1 MLTNTAK
8 MTAVP
13 SPCISL
19 CQMDKATG
27 LCKGCWRTIEEII
40 AWGSQSDAGK
50 RQVWLQIEQ
59 RKNSVASDK
68 AAG

>member
-1 MLTNTAK
+1 MLTNTTK

-19 CQMDKATG
+19 CQMDEATG

-50 RQVWLQIEQ
+50 QQVWQQIEQ
-59 RKNSVASDK
+59 RKTMVVFDK
-68 AAG
+68 TVG